1 MLIRNLGALLIGAA
15 LAFPSAADAARY
27 NVDAAHTSV
36 GFSIRHLFTATE
48 GRFDRFEGTIEFD
61 IAQPEKTAVRGT
73 IDVSSINTNNAKRDK
88 HLLADDFFA
97 VEAHPKITFESE
109 KVSDISS
116 DGKKASL
123 HGKLTIRG
131 ITKPV
136 VLAVEFLGEGAD
148 PWGNQK
154 AGFAASGKID
164 RKDFGIDYNAP
175 LESGGLL
182 LGDEVT
188 IRIQVE
194 AAVPR

>member
-1 MLIRNLGALLIGAA
+1 MLIRNLSALLIGVV
-15 LAFPSAADAARY
+15 LIVPSAADAARY
-27 NVDAAHTSV
+27 NVDAAHTTV
-36 GFSIRHLFTATE
+36 GFSVRHLFTAAE

-61 IAQPEKTAVRGT
+61 PAQPDKTSVRGT
-73 IDVSSINTNNAKRDK
+73 IDVTSINTNNAKRDK

-109 KVSDISS
+109 KVADISS

-136 VLAVEFLGEGAD
+136 VLDVEFLGQGAD

-154 AGFAASGKID
+154 AGFAASGTID